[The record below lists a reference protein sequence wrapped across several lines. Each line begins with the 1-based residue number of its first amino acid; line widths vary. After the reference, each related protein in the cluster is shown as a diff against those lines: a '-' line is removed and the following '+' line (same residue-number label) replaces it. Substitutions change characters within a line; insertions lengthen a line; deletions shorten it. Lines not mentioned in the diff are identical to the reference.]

1 MLFRSSGGKR
11 IYKKAPR
18 IRPNRAAQAFRIA
31 AQTLE
36 RAKCALG
43 AFFRRV
49 QSRVG
54 RSGAIKATAHK
65 LALLFYSMLKN
76 KIEYREAGA
85 DYYELRYRERLLN
98 SLKKKASELG
108 FNLTPIQEVH

>member
-1 MLFRSSGGKR
+1 V
-11 IYKKAPR
+11 
-18 IRPNRAAQAFRIA
+18 IRPNRAAQAFRVA

-49 QSRVG
+49 QSRLG

-65 LALLFYSMLKN
+65 LALIFYSMLQN
-76 KIEYREAGA
+76 KTEYRELGV

-98 SLKKKASELG
+98 SLKKKATELG